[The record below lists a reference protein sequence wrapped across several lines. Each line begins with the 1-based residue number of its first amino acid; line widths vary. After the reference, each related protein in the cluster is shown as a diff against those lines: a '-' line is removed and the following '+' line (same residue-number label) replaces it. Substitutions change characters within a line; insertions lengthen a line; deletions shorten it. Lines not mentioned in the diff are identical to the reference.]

1 MQHFPINFSPTNLRL
16 TPFSIGS
23 IVQSRQAKIWLQND
37 FLFRLTDDYKTHQSY
52 INTLHGFSNMV
63 IRERKS
69 ELSMANNNNNNNNMP
84 DAYDDLGKKKRLAFL
99 DLLIDA
105 SKEGTVL
112 SNVSGAEETI
122 TYIPTLISDSL
133 LCRRT
138 FARR

>member
-1 MQHFPINFSPTNLRL
+1 
-16 TPFSIGS
+16 
-23 IVQSRQAKIWLQND
+23 
-37 FLFRLTDDYKTHQSY
+37 
-52 INTLHGFSNMV
+52 MV

-112 SNVSGAEETI
+112 SNVSGDAETI
-122 TYIPTLISDSL
+122 TYIPKLISDSL

>member
-1 MQHFPINFSPTNLRL
+1 MQHFPIHFSPTNLPL
-16 TPFSIGS
+16 PPFSIGS

-112 SNVSGAEETI
+112 SNVSGEEEAI
-122 TYIPTLISDSL
+122 T
-133 LCRRT
+133 
-138 FARR
+138 

>member
-1 MQHFPINFSPTNLRL
+1 M
-16 TPFSIGS
+16 
-23 IVQSRQAKIWLQND
+23 QSRQAKIWLQND

-52 INTLHGFSNMV
+52 INMLHGFSNMV

-112 SNVSGAEETI
+112 SNVSCEK
-122 TYIPTLISDSL
+122 
-133 LCRRT
+133 
-138 FARR
+138 

>member
-1 MQHFPINFSPTNLRL
+1 MQHFPIHFSPTNLPR
-16 TPFSIGS
+16 PSFSIGS

-122 TYIPTLISDSL
+122 TYIPILISDSL

>member
-1 MQHFPINFSPTNLRL
+1 M
-16 TPFSIGS
+16 
-23 IVQSRQAKIWLQND
+23 QSRQAKIWLQSD
-37 FLFRLTDDYKTHQSY
+37 LLFRLTEDYKTHQRY

-69 ELSMANNNNNNNNMP
+69 ELANNNNNDNNNNNETP

-112 SNVSGAEETI
+112 SNVRI
-122 TYIPTLISDSL
+122 K
-133 LCRRT
+133 
-138 FARR
+138 